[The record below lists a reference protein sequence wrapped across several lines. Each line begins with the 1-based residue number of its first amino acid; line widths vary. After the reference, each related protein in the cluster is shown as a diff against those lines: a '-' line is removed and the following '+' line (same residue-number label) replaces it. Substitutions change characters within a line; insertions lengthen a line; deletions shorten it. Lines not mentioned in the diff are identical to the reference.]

1 MNKKITILGSLNYA
15 LRNLGYLE
23 PPLAV
28 ACIAQVLQEKYDVTS
43 IDSNSLIIGDIEE
56 KEAVDKIVNEV
67 EKTEPDILAIS
78 SWTGAMP
85 FTAEFVKEFRKRNPE
100 VKIILGGPN
109 ATFVSGK
116 TLNLVKEIDFLV
128 RGEGQNTILELVD
141 ALFKNKNVNNIKGIS
156 LRKNNKIINNPNR
169 ELIKDINKL
178 PLLDFS
184 SFQDFK
190 SDNFALMNSIGCTYN
205 CKFCSCP
212 GFWKK
217 YRFYS
222 VDYIIKQIKLL
233 QRLFGD
239 IKIDFWDSNI
249 TMNKPWGKSFC
260 NHLIKDKMN
269 LEWFSYS
276 RIDNVDLEILN
287 LMKKAGC
294 RTLFFGIESLD
305 PKTVEFY
312 NKTKDGDKYIKNNL
326 KTFEILNK
334 TKIDTI
340 LSFVIGAPCE
350 TRKEMLAYLNDIKN
364 IRTRFRNVFFE
375 FSQLTPELGSYLWDN
390 HEMFKVS
397 RKDTRE
403 RYFGTQLFT
412 EKYEKFPWMV
422 PQAYLYKNNNMG
434 NNEYEDTLN
443 EIYRKF
449 KEINKEFK

>member
-1 MNKKITILGSLNYA
+1 MSKKITVLGSLNYA

-28 ACIAQVLQEKYDVTS
+28 ACIAQVLQKKYDVTS
-43 IDSNSLIIGDIEE
+43 IDSNSLIRGDMEE
-56 KEAVDKIVNEV
+56 KEVLNKIVKEV
-67 EKTEPDILAIS
+67 SKTKPNILLIS

-85 FTAEFVKEFRKRNPE
+85 FTAEFVREYKKRNPE
-100 VKIILGGPN
+100 VKIVLGGNN
-109 ATFVSGK
+109 ATFVPNE
-116 TLNLVKEIDFLV
+116 TLGLIKEIDFLV

-141 ALFKNKNVNNIKGIS
+141 ALFKNKKVNNIKGIS
-156 LRKNNKIINNPNR
+156 LRKNNKIVNNSDR

-190 SDNFALMNSIGCTYN
+190 SDNFALMASIGCPYN
-205 CKFCSCP
+205 CSFCSCP

-222 VDYIIKQIKLL
+222 VDYMIKQIKLL

-249 TMNKPWGKSFC
+249 TMNKKWGKSFC
-260 NHLIKDKMN
+260 NRLIKDKMN
-269 LEWFSYS
+269 IEWFSYS
-276 RIDNVDLEILN
+276 RIDNVNSEILN
-287 LMKKAGC
+287 LMKRAGC
-294 RTLFFGIESLD
+294 RTLFFGIESLN

-312 NKTKDGDKYIKNNL
+312 NKTKDGKNYVKNNL

-334 TKIDTI
+334 TEIDTI
-340 LSFVIGAPCE
+340 LSFVIGAPSE
-350 TRKEMLAYLNDIKN
+350 TRKEMLAYLNDIKKV
-364 IRTRFRNVFFE
+364 RSRFNKVYFE

-390 HEMFKVS
+390 HAMFKVK
-397 RKDTRE
+397 RKETKE
-403 RYFGTQLFT
+403 RYFGLQLFT

-422 PQAYLYKNNNMG
+422 PQAYLYKNNNMN

-443 EIYRKF
+443 EIYQKF